1 MNQSNT
7 ISQKPADIRVVAGII
22 WNQDRSQILLSRR
35 KSTQEFAGLWEFPGG
50 KVEQDEADQTAI
62 IRELKEE
69 LAIEVTELFFALQF
83 RYDYPHKSI
92 DFMIYDITRFT
103 GEPIGAESQE
113 VAWFSKEAL
122 SALPFPEANKKI
134 VQYVIRALRPLF

>member
-1 MNQSNT
+1 MTQANT
-7 ISQKPADIRVVAGII
+7 TTQKPADIRVVAAII
-22 WNQDRSQILLSRR
+22 WNQDHSQILLSRR

-50 KVEQDEADQTAI
+50 KVEQHEADQTAI

-69 LAIEVTELFFALQF
+69 LAIEVTELSLALQF

-92 DFMIYDITRFT
+92 DFIIYNITQFT

-113 VAWFSKEAL
+113 VSWFSKEAL
-122 SALPFPEANKKI
+122 SSLPFPEANQRMVEYI
-134 VQYVIRALRPLF
+134 VNTSHPLF